1 MTVILAHYIPATTSE
16 LEHWTCLHTILLI
29 AHFPAQ
35 SRFLLPS
42 PPATSLN
49 RYVFL
54 VFIMLANL
62 VHATLKKTLCCTETQ
77 KSNYSTSLFLPTEHL
92 RCMDNKL

>member
-62 VHATLKKTLCCTETQ
+62 VHATLIKTLVLHRNSEEQ
-77 KSNYSTSLFLPTEHL
+77 LQYKSVSTNRALEMHG
-92 RCMDNKL
+92 

>member
-29 AHFPAQ
+29 VHFPAQ

-62 VHATLKKTLCCTETQ
+62 VHATLKKTLVLHRNSEEQ
-77 KSNYSTSLFLPTEHL
+77 LQYKSVSTNRALEMHG
-92 RCMDNKL
+92 